1 MFMRA
6 ALVTIVIVGAGI
18 GAMMPSG
25 HRNAA
30 PVPDARAETEEN
42 AAHVSPTEPL
52 RELVLNRRANGHYY
66 VDGLVNGRE
75 THFLIDTGA
84 THVAITLDDAKRIG
98 LDIDPGDFDYVGQG
112 AGGPVRGQQ
121 VMIDRIVIGGRVV
134 TNVRAAVVEGLTTNL
149 LGQSV
154 LSQLG
159 TLEISRDRLTVR

>member
-1 MFMRA
+1 MRS

-18 GAMMPSG
+18 GALMPSG
-25 HRNAA
+25 NRNAA
-30 PVPDARAETEEN
+30 PVPDAQAQAEEN
-42 AAHVSPTEPL
+42 AALVSPTEPL
-52 RELVLNRRANGHYY
+52 RELVLNRRPDGHYY
-66 VDGLVNGRE
+66 VDGLVNGEE

-84 THVAITLDDAKRIG
+84 THVAITMDDAKRIG
-98 LDIDPGDFDYVGQG
+98 LDVDPREFAYVGQG

-134 TNVRAAVVEGLTTNL
+134 TNVRAAVLEGLSTNL

>member
-1 MFMRA
+1 MRG
-6 ALVTIVIVGAGI
+6 ALVTVIVVGVGI
-18 GAMMPSG
+18 GALMPSG
-25 HRNAA
+25 NRTPA
-30 PVPDARAETEEN
+30 PQAQAEVEEN
-42 AAHVSPTEPL
+42 PALVSPTEPL
-52 RELVLNRRANGHYY
+52 RELVLNRRPDGHYY
-66 VDGLVNGRE
+66 VDGMVNGRE

-84 THVAITLDDAKRIG
+84 THVAITMDDAKRLG
-98 LDIDPGDFDYVGQG
+98 LDVDPGNFSFVGQG

-134 TNVRAAVVEGLTTNL
+134 TNVRAAVLEGLSTNL